1 PFLRA
6 AVGRRLREERAGS
19 PLAFLEKML
28 RDPALLE
35 RLLGE
40 IARRK
45 EALFQP
51 PAYYAALRRKVVPHL
66 RTYPSVKAWSMGCST
81 GEEAWSLAI
90 LLREE
95 LARPFRL
102 YATEIHDSL
111 LEKARSAAFPKE
123 VLLKSARDYQRSGG
137 KLDLETY
144 LDTTGEAGLL
154 ELSLR
159 RRAVF
164 ASYYPATDAPF
175 NQFHLIL
182 SRGTLRKLGPELK
195 PRVFRLLHD

>member
-1 PFLRA
+1 MAGPAASPMMEESLDGLEFELLVEGISRRYGYDLAGLDAPFLRA

-123 VLLKSARDYQRSGG
+123 VL
-137 KLDLETY
+137 
-144 LDTTGEAGLL
+144 
-154 ELSLR
+154 
-159 RRAVF
+159 
-164 ASYYPATDAPF
+164 
-175 NQFHLIL
+175 
-182 SRGTLRKLGPELK
+182 
-195 PRVFRLLHD
+195 